1 MAVTVKFAKCR
12 EGAIIPS
19 KRAEDAGFDIYPCFD
34 GLDNEFIVIGPN
46 ETVLVPTGICSAF
59 DKDYVFVLKERGST
73 GSKGIGQRAG
83 IIDSGFRGE
92 WMVPVTNHSK
102 ETIIIGDKVAYKDS
116 LGDDLFTIVFGDTLI
131 DKLVSLPK
139 TKAICQA
146 LLLPVP
152 EVEIEECA
160 YNEIQNIKSERMGG
174 MLGSS
179 GK

>member
-1 MAVTVKFAKCR
+1 MATTVKFAKCR

-34 GLDNEFIVIGPN
+34 EEFMIIEPH
-46 ETVLVPTGICSAF
+46 TTTLIPTGICSAF

-73 GSKGIGQRAG
+73 GTKGIGQRAG

-92 WMVPVTNHSK
+92 WFVPVTNHNN
-102 ETIIIGDKVAYKDS
+102 ELIIIGDKEAYRNS
-116 LGDDLFTIVFGDTLI
+116 MGDDLFSMVFGDTMANRI
-131 DKLVSLPK
+131 VCIPK

-152 EVEIEECA
+152 EVQVKECS
-160 YNEIQNIKSERMGG
+160 YEDVQGVTSDRGNGC
-174 MLGSS
+174 LGSS

>member
-1 MAVTVKFAKCR
+1 MATTVKFAKCR
-12 EGAIIPS
+12 EGAVIPS

-34 GLDNEFIVIGPN
+34 EEFMLIEPHT
-46 ETVLVPTGICSAF
+46 TVLIPTGICSVF

-73 GSKGIGQRAG
+73 GTKGIGQRAG
-83 IIDSGFRGE
+83 VIDSGFRGE
-92 WMVPVTNHSK
+92 WKIPVTNHTN
-102 ETIIIGDKVAYKDS
+102 ELIIIGDRDAYRNS
-116 LGDDLFTIVFGDTLI
+116 LGDDLFSMVFGDTMANR
-131 DKLVSLPK
+131 LVCVPK

-152 EVEIEECA
+152 GVEIEECT
-160 YNEIQNIKSERMGG
+160 YDEIQSVKSERMDG